1 MNVLEIIAE
10 KLNDITKE
18 IFRKYG
24 TDAYEIRCA
33 IYDLRDELKKL
44 SQHDVIK
51 SVCEDEELQPIEC
64 EKHGSCKNCPHY
76 KPVKQTVRSTNLKQ
90 QKK

>member
-1 MNVLEIIAE
+1 MNDLEIIAE

-51 SVCEDEELQPIEC
+51 NE
-64 EKHGSCKNCPHY
+64 
-76 KPVKQTVRSTNLKQ
+76 VKK
-90 QKK
+90 

>member
-1 MNVLEIIAE
+1 MNDLEIIAE

-51 SVCEDEELQPIEC
+51 NEVTVCDHKQVDLVRHAC
-64 EKHGSCKNCPHY
+64 KCKNCG
-76 KPVKQTVRSTNLKQ
+76 KVMETEW
-90 QKK
+90 